1 MPTAHGRADLTTADS
16 TLWST
21 LEQSEL
27 ATALSA
33 RALGVSLG
41 VNPELYA
48 LHHPSTLL
56 AMHRL
61 RRWGIRTSDDGPR
74 SPWAIRQTPV
84 VHGWVLAQLSSLRE
98 SRSGA
103 ADRCRNSLRSL
114 DDCAGPR
121 LIELLRLS
129 TQRAS
134 LLHGLAV
141 GADIIGSRLLEK
153 ALAAVG
159 VIDAQAV
166 RRVEPLRP
174 ARFISAA
181 GVVLAVEIT
190 MATRTIRQ
198 QRCDLPG
205 KLQSVLAHLERS
217 LDQIERQTLS
227 VI

>member
-1 MPTAHGRADLTTADS
+1 MPTAHGRVEVTTADA

-21 LEQSEL
+21 LGQSEL
-27 ATALSA
+27 ATALTA

-84 VHGWVLAQLSSLRE
+84 VHGWVLAQLSTWRE

-103 ADRCRNSLRSL
+103 AALCRNDLLSS
-114 DDCAGPR
+114 DDCAGAR
-121 LIELLRLS
+121 LVELLRLS

-134 LLHGLAV
+134 LLHGLAA

-153 ALAAVG
+153 ALAAIA
-159 VIDAQAV
+159 VIDPQAV
-166 RRVEPLRP
+166 RRMEPLRSS
-174 ARFISAA
+174 RLVSAA
-181 GVVLAVEIT
+181 GVVLAVELT
-190 MATRTIRQ
+190 MATRFIRRQ
-198 QRCDLPG
+198 QGNFPG
-205 KLQSVLAHLERS
+205 KLQSVLVHLERS

-227 VI
+227 VR